1 MARSENEE
9 PSVDLLN
16 NWIWINY
23 SRSPTDSEWR
33 IIITNLLI
41 SAGLNNYNHP
51 AHHLR
56 GVTSNNSMTI
66 MNGRPNHHQT
76 RYERMNH
83 KPLIVGPDLL
93 ASWRLCPIWTIKLFF
108 LLWLLLLQH
117 KPPHTECNEIMKL
130 IEGNPPEMH
139 TDMPWRRRRYGE
151 ERKCPPDKTNIVTF
165 GLTLLLL
172 RVTLIVRAAAF

>member
-1 MARSENEE
+1 MDLFSGKSEKISMIFKWQGPRTKNL
-9 PSVDLLN
+9 P
-16 NWIWINY
+16 WIFWTIEFELITQDH
-23 SRSPTDSEWR
+23 PLTLCEDWR
-33 IIITNLLI
+33 IIIVNLLI

-93 ASWRLCPIWTIKLFF
+93 ASWRLCPIWLNSSIFFGCCCCSTSHHTQSVTKL
-108 LLWLLLLQH
+108 W
-117 KPPHTECNEIMKL
+117 N
-130 IEGNPPEMH
+130 
-139 TDMPWRRRRYGE
+139 
-151 ERKCPPDKTNIVTF
+151 
-165 GLTLLLL
+165 
-172 RVTLIVRAAAF
+172 